1 MIRLILSK
9 RVPFFVSD
17 LRRDQNAEALCSV
30 IEGKRKILTLV
41 CADTALTPHYYAR
54 VKATGVT
61 VLDISDPAF
70 VPGELWRPTTYI
82 FGEYILC
89 HLSILRV
96 LAKLGEAKWA
106 EQDVSLL
113 TQGKHI
119 GLSRIGNELVEGSI
133 GLWFRCASNE
143 WSTFEAFE
151 EALGNFLRSF
161 VAKHNL

>member
-41 CADTALTPHYYAR
+41 CADTALTQHYYA
-54 VKATGVT
+54 
-61 VLDISDPAF
+61 
-70 VPGELWRPTTYI
+70 
-82 FGEYILC
+82 
-89 HLSILRV
+89 
-96 LAKLGEAKWA
+96 
-106 EQDVSLL
+106 QDVSLL